1 MSYLRLA
8 PFVFKYGYKYG
19 KKLFKYLTKSVKKG
33 PNYYKVRDEKAF
45 FRRYAKVSRSR
56 PGDLS
61 TAAAVVG
68 GVAANVAVGAGVYAF
83 ARSKFKMSKS
93 NGSKRARVSDNMGMS
108 ADSTINYNLRGGII
122 AVGQDAH
129 FTKSNSKYGRSSG
142 SLKGRA
148 LQKMVKMA
156 TQTAVYR
163 LQSLADMGAPAGTL
177 SLPLSV
183 DTTVV
188 QIGEGQPYTDH
199 IDLPMYCCNLSAN
212 PAIAGGRLLLPV
224 YRAQK
229 ATPLGVPLDRTVRNY
244 TWVQKDLP
252 QNNPNGGQSGD
263 PLLESAT
270 QTVVPSST
278 YRHDWSNIQLLFNCA
293 RHNPCTIHVAIVKWV
308 GEAGP
313 NTETYI
319 VGEGRVPFYDDP
331 DPASEEQADID
342 TFWESFWAP
351 RIVHPLSSFPV
362 PDKARHIK
370 FLKHERIIVND
381 NGQPSDYTSAANT
394 DNATLHLKKLF
405 FRNGTFFNMA
415 SNKSI
420 DETIGAIR
428 PPVSADATGVFGDRP
443 GGYNS
448 FIRQVDPDFLNDRWK
463 DTWLLVWA
471 DHFPDH
477 SFGESS
483 HLKHCSFDFKI
494 RSQYSSIV

>member
-19 KKLFKYLTKSVKKG
+19 KKLFTYLSKSAKKG

-61 TAAAVVG
+61 TTAAVIG

-83 ARSKFKMSKS
+83 SKSKFKMSKAES
-93 NGSKRARVSDNMGMS
+93 SKRARVSDNMGMS
-108 ADSTINYNLRGGII
+108 ADATLNYNLRGSTV

-163 LQSLADMGAPAGTL
+163 LQSLADMGGPAATL
-177 SLPLSV
+177 SRQLSV
-183 DTTVV
+183 VPNVADGAT
-188 QIGEGQPYTDH
+188 QF
-199 IDLPMYCCNLSAN
+199 IDLPMYCINLSAN
-212 PAIAGGRLLLPV
+212 PAIVGGRELFPC
-224 YRAQK
+224 YRVRKQ
-229 ATPLGVPLDRTVRNY
+229 TPLGVPLDRTVKNY
-244 TWVQKDLP
+244 TWVNQQLSQNQADGTNSHAP
-252 QNNPNGGQSGD
+252 Q
-263 PLLESAT
+263 LESST
-270 QTVVPSST
+270 QAVIPSST

-313 NTETYI
+313 NTETYFA
-319 VGEGRVPFYDDP
+319 GEGVVPFYDDP

-342 TFWESFWAP
+342 VFWESFWAP

-370 FLKHERIIVND
+370 FLKHERIVVND
-381 NGQPSDYTSAANT
+381 NGQPNDYTSAANT
-394 DNATLHLKKLF
+394 DNATMHLKKLF

-415 SNKSI
+415 SNKSV
-420 DETIGAIR
+420 DETVGDIL
-428 PPVSADATGVFGDRP
+428 PPVSAGSAGGFGHRP

-448 FIRQVDPDFLNDRWK
+448 FVRQIDPDILNDRWK
-463 DTWLLVWA
+463 DAWLLIWA